1 VLYFFIPNNGFRL
14 GKPKNINE
22 CLALL
27 NPNVVT
33 QAINIEPPIILEIN
47 NGEKEKLTIEY
58 S

>member
-1 VLYFFIPNNGFRL
+1 VLYCFIPNNGFRL

-27 NPNVVT
+27 NPNVVA

>member
-33 QAINIEPPIILEIN
+33 QAINIEPPIILKIN
-47 NGEKEKLTIEY
+47 NGEKEKLTIE
-58 S
+58 